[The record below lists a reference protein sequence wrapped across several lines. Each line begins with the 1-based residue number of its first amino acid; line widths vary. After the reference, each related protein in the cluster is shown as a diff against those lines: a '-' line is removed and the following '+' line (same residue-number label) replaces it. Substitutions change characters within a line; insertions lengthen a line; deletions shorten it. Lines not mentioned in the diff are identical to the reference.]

1 MTKNGKLIL
10 AIIEASRDHLTADE
24 VFIKAKEKNDK
35 KNITFCGPGH
45 SRRNR
50 RVRPGKGNLRL
61 QFMAMDRI
69 FHPARTRLY
78 HRRRNASRKQ
88 IG

>member
-35 KNITFCGPGH
+35 IVLATVYN
-45 SRRNR
+45 
-50 RVRPGKGNLRL
+50 NLNMFL
-61 QFMAMDRI
+61 SYQ
-69 FHPARTRLY
+69 
-78 HRRRNASRKQ
+78 
-88 IG
+88 